1 MKGIVLAVGCAVSV
15 VTALLTFTGCD
26 GGRRVVL
33 QPGDDGRVVGVSVGD
48 RVEIRLPGTPS
59 TGYTWRRVE
68 PDDGDFSACPIQ
80 VIREGEWTTAD
91 PAPGAAGTCAFRYL
105 AVRSGVA
112 AVRLE
117 YIRPWEPTEKA
128 GTYSV
133 VLWVRE

>member
-1 MKGIVLAVGCAVSV
+1 MKRIVHAVGLAVLSLVSL
-15 VTALLTFTGCD
+15 VTLPGCD
-26 GGRRVVL
+26 GGRLVVL
-33 QPGDDGRVVGVSVGD
+33 QPGDDGRVVGVNTGD

-68 PDDGDFSACPIQ
+68 PDDGALLGGPIQ
-80 VIREGEWTTAD
+80 VIREGEWTIPD
-91 PAPGAAGTCAFRYL
+91 PAPGAAGMCQFRYL
-105 AVRSGVA
+105 AAAPGVV

-117 YIRPWEPTEKA
+117 YIRPWEPNEKA